1 LRKIIKRLSLAQA
14 ANASPTGLSSSGDAA
29 PRNPALH
36 MTAFFFV
43 IQRNARAALAL
54 QGSTRAVI
62 TAITA
67 SPAAVEVST

>member
-1 LRKIIKRLSLAQA
+1 
-14 ANASPTGLSSSGDAA
+14 
-29 PRNPALH
+29 